1 MLKEQSEVATH
12 ATKILLSEHT
22 VQTSSSNTKLL
33 ATFGEGIQEQ
43 LGQFSCRV
51 ENVEHDTSELK
62 TDVKKMQTLLAEVQ
76 TEQKRQAEVLLLA
89 NRQGGIS
96 QADLESDNF
105 HRPPN
110 LEIVQISSP
119 KFVSLASVE
128 NALKPYMESQQ
139 ISSEIRSLVGNTQGK
154 RFSMQLA

>member
-1 MLKEQSEVATH
+1 MSLLKEEQDSSTN
-12 ATKILLSEHT
+12 ATKLLLSQHT
-22 VQTSSSNTKLL
+22 DQTIAQNIKHL

-62 TDVKKMQTLLAEVQ
+62 TDVKQMQTLLAEVQ

-139 ISSEIRSLVGNTQGK
+139 ISSEIWSLVGNTQ
-154 RFSMQLA
+154 